1 MKRHVRRMMAM
12 MIAAVCM
19 LGTPMMAK
27 ATDVGE
33 TSTRTLSPDNSL
45 DSLSISGAE
54 LSPAFYYSTV
64 NYTATV
70 SYDVTDVTVTAKT
83 SNRNAAIESISGY
96 ENLSVGENTIKIV
109 VVAEN
114 GNKAT
119 YTVKLTRLAEGE
131 APATDG
137 SNAADDTANGDDA
150 ADDTANGDDAAA
162 GDDTTDGDTTD
173 DGTTDGADAAE
184 ITLPVG
190 NTYFVPMD
198 APAEAVPDDMVQID
212 LDLEGIG
219 TLHAY
224 QYVQGTVN
232 SALDELDFYFVYGTD
247 ADGTAGWYQYD
258 RRNGAFQRYNERVRE
273 VVQTEDNSALLNNYN
288 LASTQVK
295 QLQQKIRLMA
305 CVFLFIVVVLLIIIF
320 SILWS
325 RRNDAYD
332 DGDVFEDEPEPKPKK
347 LHKKHIEVEE
357 EPQEAP
363 VTAEPEETF
372 EKEEPLD
379 LNIGVPDTLEE
390 ENDREADEEAEKTP
404 EKKKKRRG
412 SLLAYLGL
420 DDDLPLDFGDV
431 IEEDDEEEP
440 EEEAGEVPVKEAK
453 PETKKS
459 VFPSHNKQKEDSN
472 KENDIEFIDL

>member
-19 LGTPMMAK
+19 LGIPMMAK

-131 APATDG
+131 VPATDG
-137 SNAADDTANGDDA
+137 GNAT
-150 ADDTANGDDAAA
+150 DDTANGDDAAA
-162 GDDTTDGDTTD
+162 GDDTTDGDTTG
-173 DGTTDGADAAE
+173 DGTTDGTDAAE
-184 ITLPVG
+184 ITFPVG

-198 APAEAVPDDMVQID
+198 APAEAVPSDMVQID
-212 LDLEGIG
+212 LDLEEVG

-232 SALDELDFYFVYGTD
+232 STLDELDFYFIYGTD
-247 ADGTAGWYQYD
+247 ADGTVGWYQYD
-258 RRNGAFQRYNERVRE
+258 RKNGAFQRYNERVKE

-288 LASTQVK
+288 LASAQVK

-332 DGDVFEDEPEPKPKK
+332 DGDVFEDEPEPKPEKP
-347 LHKKHIEVEE
+347 HKKHIKVEE
-357 EPQEAP
+357 EPQEELA
-363 VTAEPEETF
+363 TAEPEEHLD
-372 EKEEPLD
+372 KEELLD
-379 LNIGVPDTLEE
+379 LNIGVPDTLDEE
-390 ENDREADEEAEKTP
+390 DDREADEEEEKVP
-404 EKKKKRRG
+404 EKKVKRRS

-440 EEEAGEVPVKEAK
+440 EEEAGETPVKEEK

>member
-70 SYDVTDVTVTAKT
+70 AYDVTDVTVTAKT
-83 SNRNAAIESISGY
+83 SNRNATIESISGY

-109 VVAEN
+109 VAAEN

-137 SNAADDTANGDDA
+137 INA

-162 GDDTTDGDTTD
+162 GDDTTDGDTTG
-173 DGTTDGADAAE
+173 DGTTDGTDAAE
-184 ITLPVG
+184 VTLPVG

-198 APAEAVPDDMVQID
+198 APAEAVSNDMVQID
-212 LDLEGIG
+212 LDLEGVG

-224 QYVQGTVN
+224 QYVQGTVT
-232 SALDELDFYFVYGTD
+232 SSLDELDFYFVYGTA

-258 RRNGAFQRYNERVRE
+258 RKNGAFQRYNERVKE

-332 DGDVFEDEPEPKPKK
+332 DGDVFEDEPESKPEKPQ
-347 LHKKHIEVEE
+347 KKHIKVEE
-357 EPQEAP
+357 EPQEEFVA
-363 VTAEPEETF
+363 AEPEEYSK
-372 EKEEPLD
+372 KEETLD
-379 LNIGVPDTLEE
+379 LNIGVSDTLDEE
-390 ENDREADEEAEKTP
+390 DDREADEEEEKVP
-404 EKKKKRRG
+404 EKKVKRRS

-440 EEEAGEVPVKEAK
+440 EEEAGEVPIKEAK

-459 VFPSHNKQKEDSN
+459 AFPSQNKQKEDSN
-472 KENDIEFIDL
+472 KESDIEFIDL